1 MNEYNLSLRLQ
12 YAVVVAIWSRKK
24 SEYSLE
30 VPLESAVCV
39 CSITVNSSLNLPK
52 FDHCKSCK
60 FLLEFIGVV
69 VVVVVVAC
77 VFDHCKFLCF
87 GFYHLSDTMI
97 KFIFLYV
104 VRICGIR
111 NNVEHLC
118 NSNLLLYSMY
128 ICTSR
133 NLLQCCTSNS
143 NVVQS

>member
-30 VPLESAVCV
+30 VPLENAVCVCV

-60 FLLEFIGVV
+60 FLLNLSALLLLLLLLRVCSITV
-69 VVVVVVAC
+69 
-77 VFDHCKFLCF
+77 KFLL

-97 KFIFLYV
+97 KFIVLYV

-118 NSNLLLYSMY
+118 NSNLLLYSMC

-133 NLLQCCTSNS
+133 ICY
-143 NVVQS
+143 NVAHLILM

>member
-30 VPLESAVCV
+30 KPLEMLCVCV

-69 VVVVVVAC
+69 VVVVVVLR
-77 VFDHCKFLCF
+77 VFDHCKIPPWILP
-87 GFYHLSDTMI
+87 L
-97 KFIFLYV
+97 V
-104 VRICGIR
+104 
-111 NNVEHLC
+111 
-118 NSNLLLYSMY
+118 
-128 ICTSR
+128 
-133 NLLQCCTSNS
+133 
-143 NVVQS
+143 